1 MISDFP
7 DADGLTGKDLAE
19 VDLTSTEA
27 QSTALRDDDGEIVEG
42 IFERR
47 QAAVG
52 ASRRLVELE
61 VSAGMGD
68 APGNVTGLPQQ
79 LQTPGTTRFCS
90 FLFRGSLLVREGS
103 QNVTLVLEL
112 HISDL
117 R

>member
-42 IFERR
+42 IFDRR

-52 ASRRLVELE
+52 ASDGG
-61 VSAGMGD
+61 A
-68 APGNVTGLPQQ
+68 
-79 LQTPGTTRFCS
+79 
-90 FLFRGSLLVREGS
+90 FRGGPYGAWVMLTLRDKQLERE
-103 QNVTLVLEL
+103 
-112 HISDL
+112 L